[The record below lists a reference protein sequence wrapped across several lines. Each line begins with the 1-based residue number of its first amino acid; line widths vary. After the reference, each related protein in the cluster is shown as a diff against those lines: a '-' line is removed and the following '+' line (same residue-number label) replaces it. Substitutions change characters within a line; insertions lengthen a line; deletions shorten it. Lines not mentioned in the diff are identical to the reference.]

1 MFFELSHL
9 LVTTQPGLELN
20 TSDTVVRETL
30 VSLAIALKLSP
41 FDLSQWIF
49 SVSTDA
55 LGRPSFFPFSLALLS
70 PVLSL
75 SDESAQ
81 QYEGRWAVSFAPV
94 ADSRFVVLIQQ
105 RYAPAV
111 PWEVWFLV
119 TLILIAIFLTL
130 AIRYVYRISR
140 PSESYE

>member
-1 MFFELSHL
+1 MGAAITVSHHSLINNGDVL
-9 LVTTQPGLELN
+9 LHNWKGVLGLFR
-20 TSDTVVRETL
+20 SDLWE
-30 VSLAIALKLSP
+30 ALKQHRVIRVKRIP
-41 FDLSQWIF
+41 
-49 SVSTDA
+49 
-55 LGRPSFFPFSLALLS
+55 GC
-70 PVLSL
+70 
-75 SDESAQ
+75 
-81 QYEGRWAVSFAPV
+81 
-94 ADSRFVVLIQQ
+94 RFVVLNQQ